1 MNNQITFGVLIK
13 TYQRK
18 NRKSAEYVKRCLES
32 VLGQTYDNYKIFLI
46 GDKYENDEEF
56 ENFIS
61 MVPQSKIA
69 AVNLS
74 VAAER
79 DNPELQGKALWCSA
93 GVNAA
98 KYGMNLMKE
107 KGIFHHCRLDDDD
120 YWLPNHLEMLN
131 QGYTMFP
138 ESVYVYSNA
147 LYTDPHGNT
156 RTFPPENISP
166 MLRYNNLPPRPERVI
181 QSAASWRLDKIP
193 IMPRTV
199 LEQGR
204 VYPGD
209 ADLWQ
214 RMRVYFNENNLKTL
228 YIPLTTVIKDSE
240 GYQMKT

>member
-1 MNNQITFGVLIK
+1 MSIQYGVLIK
-13 TYQRK
+13 TYKRK
-18 NRKSAEYVKRCLES
+18 NNSSPAYLTRCLQS
-32 VLGQTYDNYKIFLI
+32 VINQSYDNFKVFLI
-46 GDKYENDEEF
+46 GDKYEDQDEF
-56 ENFIS
+56 DRLSSI
-61 MVPQSKIA
+61 VPPEKLIA
-69 AVNLS
+69 INLPI
-74 VAAER
+74 APER
-79 DNPELQGKALWCSA
+79 DNPNLNGKALWCSA
-93 GVNAA
+93 GAHAA

-107 KGIFHHCRLDDDD
+107 HGIFHHCRLDDDD

-138 ESVYVYSNA
+138 ESVYVYCNA
-147 LYTDPHGNT
+147 LYTNPSGHT

-166 MLRYNNLPPRPERVI
+166 MLRYDNLPPRPERVI

-240 GYQMKT
+240 GYQMKN